1 MGGFVGVS
9 ETFNAADPAQVKKR
23 QRTEK
28 DRVDQQREDLK
39 VLLKMPEFRRYLW
52 RHINESCGLFRSAAN
67 GNGSIQSQN
76 IGMQDVARI
85 LWVEIEGVDPMAIP
99 AMMFEWHEAQK

>member
-1 MGGFVGVS
+1 MS
-9 ETFNAADPAQVKKR
+9 TAFNAADPAQVKKR
-23 QRTEK
+23 QRSAK
-28 DRVDQQREDLK
+28 DEAEQQQADLRM
-39 VLLKMPEFRRYLW
+39 LLATPEFRRYVW

-85 LWVEIEGVDPMAIP
+85 LWVEIEGVEPLAIP
-99 AMMFEWHEAQK
+99 AMMREHHEAQK